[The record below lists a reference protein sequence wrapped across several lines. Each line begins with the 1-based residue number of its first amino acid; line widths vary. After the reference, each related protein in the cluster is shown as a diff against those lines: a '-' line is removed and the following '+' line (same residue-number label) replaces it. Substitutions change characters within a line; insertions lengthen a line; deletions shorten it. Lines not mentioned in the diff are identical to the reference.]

1 MEKAKNKILQGVMS
15 RLGIKG
21 KELLL
26 LLLGG
31 VAVVC
36 IGCMYIGGGTTEEAS
51 LVAVSTQL
59 EERLASTLSQI
70 KGAGKVRVMVTYSSE
85 EEENSGWFSSS
96 TKENKSQVVGV
107 IIVAQGAGDI
117 GVTFELITAA
127 RVVLGVKASAV
138 KVFVMD
144 DT

>member
-1 MEKAKNKILQGVMS
+1 MEKYKNGILQS
-15 RLGIKG
+15 ARARLGLKG
-21 KELLL
+21 KEYLM

-36 IGCMYIGGGTTEEAS
+36 IGCMSFGGGTTEEEPS
-51 LVAVSTQL
+51 VAVSTQL

-85 EEENSGWFSSS
+85 EEEGSGWFSSS
-96 TKENKSQVVGV
+96 VNENKSQIVGV
-107 IIVAQGAGDI
+107 IIVARGADDI